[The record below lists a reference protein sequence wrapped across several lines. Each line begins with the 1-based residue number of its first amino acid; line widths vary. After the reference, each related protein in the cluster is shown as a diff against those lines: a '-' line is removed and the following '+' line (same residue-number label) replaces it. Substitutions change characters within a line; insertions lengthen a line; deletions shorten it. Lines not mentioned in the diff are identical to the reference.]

1 MSRIATVPLQNI
13 LSGSIQRS
21 QQKLAVSQA
30 QLASGKKATDVSD
43 LGIDAVRTLSSR
55 ALMSRQNAYVMASDR
70 VSATM
75 TLYNTHLSG
84 IESSSEDLRRSL
96 LEVIGTGRSA
106 GIQEQIES
114 SFAQLK
120 TSLNASEGG
129 VPLFAGSQTE
139 DIPFTPNSLSDLIPV
154 PPSNAFTN
162 DKVRPTARLSDGLDI
177 TYGVVADEVATGLV
191 TAFSTLATAGPFGDT
206 LTAAQLTAV
215 TNAIDQLDSA
225 LKSVR
230 EVSAENGRKQA
241 QIETFG
247 TRANERATL
256 LQTIVGKVEDADLGQ
271 VAIDISVQKT
281 ALEASLTVFSQLSK
295 LSLVNYLN

>member
-13 LSGSIQRS
+13 LSSSIQRS

-30 QLASGKKATDVSD
+30 QLASGKKATNVSD
-43 LGIDAVRTLSSR
+43 LGIDSVRTLSSR
-55 ALMSRQNAYVMASDR
+55 ALMSRQQAYVMASDR

-75 TLYNTHLSG
+75 ALYNTHLSG
-84 IESSSEDLRRSL
+84 IETSSGDLRRSL
-96 LEVIGTGRSA
+96 LEAIGTGRSA

-139 DIPFTPNSLSDLIPV
+139 DVPFTPNALSDLIPA
-154 PPSNAFTN
+154 PPANAFTN

-191 TAFSTLATAGPFGDT
+191 TAFSTLANAGPFGDT

-215 TNAIDQLDSA
+215 TNAIDQLDSG
-225 LKSVR
+225 LKTVR
-230 EVSAENGRKQA
+230 EMSAENGRKQA

-256 LQTIVGKVEDADLGQ
+256 LQTIVGKVEDADLAQ

-295 LSLVNYLN
+295 LSLVHYLN